1 MLCLIDNIFYIVY
14 NLTCG
19 RGVYVFTDNI
29 RQTVRA
35 IINFVNI
42 NTVVSRLHSHGPFVH
57 C

>member
-14 NLTCG
+14 NLTCE

-35 IINFVNI
+35 IINFINI